1 LSLTIILPCAG
12 EGSRLNLGY
21 PKELYEISKEHK
33 LIDFTLEHIIT
44 SVKSGV
50 SEINVSVVITK
61 IKENVYEYV
70 NKKLSKFNIN
80 VNKVYFNNNYREW
93 PGSVFSA
100 KETFSENNVVLL
112 PDSYMMISEK
122 SQFQSQKAKTIIE
135 MFQSA
140 LETDKAVFAYIKTK
154 DIKKLSNLGAMNIEH
169 DKINL
174 FKDKPKK
181 DVHLYN
187 AFWACYGFKREVAYK
202 LYEFL
207 LNSVYSISDNSIPPF
222 NFGGF
227 PIFSFA
233 DLGTWNSIGEHLLSK
248 SYSGTNITGKRQ

>member
-1 LSLTIILPCAG
+1 MSLTIILPCAG
-12 EGSRLNLGY
+12 EGSRLSLGY
-21 PKELYEISKEHK
+21 PKELYAISEEHK
-33 LIDFTLEHIIT
+33 LIDFTLEHIIAG
-44 SVKSGV
+44 VKSGV
-50 SEINVSVVITK
+50 SDIDVSVVITK
-61 IKENVYEYV
+61 TKENVYEHV
-70 NKKLSKFNIN
+70 SKKLSKFNIN

-122 SQFQSQKAKTIIE
+122 NQFYNLKGKTIIE
-135 MFQSA
+135 MFQST
-140 LETDKAVFAYIKTK
+140 LEKDKAVFAYIKTK

-181 DVHLYN
+181 DIHLYN
-187 AFWACYGFKREVAYK
+187 GFWTCYGFKREVAYK

-207 LNSVYSISDNSIPPF
+207 LNSVYNISDNLIPPF

-233 DLGTWNSIGEHLLSK
+233 DLGTWNSIEEYLLSK
-248 SYSGTNITGKRQ
+248 SYGGSNITGKCQ